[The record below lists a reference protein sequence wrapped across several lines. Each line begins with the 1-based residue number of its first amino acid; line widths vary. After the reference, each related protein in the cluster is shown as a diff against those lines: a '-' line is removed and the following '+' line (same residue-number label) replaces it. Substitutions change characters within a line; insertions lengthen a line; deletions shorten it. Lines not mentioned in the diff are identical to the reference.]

1 MKAPKYAYIQDADG
15 NFFKVVVTNYTNL
28 SLVRAN
34 FPENP
39 VDVGCF
45 VARYFKG
52 SESEGGYATTPER
65 MKDGVM
71 RTFFLNDITDVAVKN
86 ADGTVKVIGFVGW
99 VDPNGTYAKYHN
111 LDKRSSGYTTIRN
124 TRTLI
129 MLNDAGLNTK
139 PVVTID
145 ITSRYANYITGTM
158 SVKAGFYVPAT
169 GGAYQRGTFNPETG
183 TVPKLDA
190 RESWSMMLNETSNSE
205 VNTQTGLIE
214 QYSGPVVGGAR
225 GLYQLSSD
233 SDEGQSQT
241 GTTITT
247 LARIIV
253 PRPTFDYSATEP
265 SSLPGIQHS
274 GRNIDM
280 FESDAI
286 LMHSVQQGNQ
296 ATPTET
302 PALFNGGGNPNLT
315 TGNLA
320 PTGWYHSSLFDT
332 RSDDRVKVF
341 YVENGYAQ
349 YFKYVARVSG
359 TWGVALQVAFETY
372 GSSGSGWPNSPGGT
386 WKYRVSVLMSYEV
399 LSGDPQEDPPS
410 VSLSNF
416 TLRTSRSQGGASEAI
431 LSFSG
436 GTGNIKDTLSISASK
451 TSDQSSYIYANNDN
465 NLTLTMYIAV
475 QSYDVESNTGN
486 LRINSKVTSTPIT
499 GTGGGGTDPTDP
511 TDPGGVDPGGG
522 ADHGGADTGA

>member
-1 MKAPKYAYIQDADG
+1 MKAPKYAYIMDADG
-15 NFFKVVVTNYTNL
+15 NFFKVVVTDGQ
-28 SLVRAN
+28 LVSVYA
-34 FPENP
+34 PDP
-39 VDVGCF
+39 IIPHLVGSF
-45 VARYFKG
+45 VARYFLG
-52 SESEGGYATTPER
+52 SESEGGYATSPER

-71 RTFFLNDITDVAVKN
+71 RIFHLDSITDVAIKN

-99 VDPNGTYAKYHN
+99 VDPNGAWAKYHN
-111 LDKRSSGYTTIRN
+111 LDKRSSGYTSIRN

-145 ITSRYANYITGTM
+145 ITSRYANYIMGTM
-158 SVKAGFYVPAT
+158 TVKAGFYVPTAE
-169 GGAYQRGTFNPETG
+169 GAYQRGTFNPETG

-241 GTTITT
+241 GITITT

-253 PRPTFDYSATEP
+253 PRPTFDYSVTEP
-265 SSLPGIQHS
+265 SSLSGIQHN

-280 FESDAI
+280 FESDAL

-296 ATPTET
+296 AAPTET

-320 PTGWYHSSLFDT
+320 PTGWYHSSLFDK
-332 RSDDRVKVF
+332 RSEDKVKVF

-372 GSSGSGWPNSPGGT
+372 GSSGSGWPDSPGGT

-416 TLRTSRSQGGASEAI
+416 TLRTAKSQGGASEKI
-431 LSFSG
+431 LEFSA
-436 GTGNIKDTLSISASK
+436 TSITDILSISASK

-475 QSYDVESNTGN
+475 QGYDVESNTGN
-486 LRINSKVTSTPIT
+486 LRINNKVTSTPIT
-499 GTGGGGTDPTDP
+499 GSSGGTDPTDP
-511 TDPGGVDPGGG
+511 VDPGGG
-522 ADHGGADTGA
+522 TDRPGVDTGA